1 MSITDIIET
10 GRQCLHDEAEAILA
24 ALEHIDDNFARAVDL
39 ILGGKGKCIVTGVGK
54 SGHIGRKIAATL
66 ASTGTPAFFLNPLD
80 AYHGDL
86 GMVSSD
92 DVVVAISYSGNTD
105 ELLRIIPTLVERK
118 VTIIGITGDQHSLLA
133 QNSAVCLNV
142 HVDREADYLNLAPTT
157 STTVTLV
164 VGDALACALEQR
176 RHFRSEDFARFHP
189 GGYLGRKLQA
199 RVEEV
204 MFTDHLPLL
213 SPSTPMAEAI
223 TIVTDGNLGVG
234 VVTEN
239 DALVGIITDG
249 DIRRAMQRFGQAF
262 FNTPVSQIMSRNP
275 KTISKDAKIV
285 EAGEKMNHY
294 SIHTL
299 VVVDSDKQPSAA
311 KVVGII
317 DSFSCLPGTRFYH

>member
-1 MSITDIIET
+1 MSTSDIIQT
-10 GRQCLHDEAEAILA
+10 GRQCLRDEAEAILA
-24 ALEHIDDNFARAVDL
+24 ALEHIDADFAKAVDL
-39 ILGGKGKCIVTGVGK
+39 ILGCKGKCIVTGVGK

-86 GMVSSD
+86 GMVSAD

-118 VTIIGITGDQHSLLA
+118 VTIIGITGDLHSPLA

-142 HVDREADYLNLAPTT
+142 HVGREADYLNLAPTT

-223 TIVTDGNLGVG
+223 EIVTDGNLGVG

-239 DALVGIITDG
+239 DGLVGIITDG

-262 FNTPVSQIMSRNP
+262 FTTPVAEIMSRTP

>member
-1 MSITDIIET
+1 M
-10 GRQCLHDEAEAILA
+10 A
-24 ALEHIDDNFARAVDL
+24 ALDHIDGNFAKAVDL
-39 ILGGKGKCIVTGVGK
+39 IIGCKGKCIVTGVGK

-86 GMVSSD
+86 GMVSAD

-118 VTIIGITGDQHSLLA
+118 VTIIGITGDSHSLLA
-133 QNSAVCLNV
+133 QNSAVHLNV
-142 HVDREADYLNLAPTT
+142 HVNREADYLNLAPTS

-204 MFTDHLPLL
+204 MFTDNLPLL
-213 SPSTPMAEAI
+213 RPATPLAEAI
-223 TIVTDGNLGVG
+223 EIVTTGNLGVG
-234 VVTEN
+234 VVIEN
-239 DALVGIITDG
+239 DTLSGIITDG
-249 DIRRAMQRFGQAF
+249 DIRRAMQRLGQAF
-262 FNTPVSQIMSRNP
+262 FTTPVSEIMSRNP

-299 VVVDSDKQPSAA
+299 VVLDGDA
-311 KVVGII
+311 KVCGII